1 MSETIIPNDV
11 RILGALRVPNGDV
24 YELPRSKLVQDNLAE
39 FALDLTSLYVW
50 DSGARL
56 PNTSATDDLGFY
68 PGTFASASPAIKT
81 YDLKNAGAT
90 NVRGRF
96 FVRLP
101 AEYVTGETVTI
112 RAHAGMQTTVA
123 SASATIDFE
132 AYLSNGELGI
142 GSDLVS
148 TAATTIN
155 SLTAA
160 NKDFTVDPATLSAG
174 SLLDVRVTIAINDSA
189 TGTAVIGYFGKLSLL
204 CDIKG

>member
-1 MSETIIPNDV
+1 MSETLITNDLRV
-11 RILGALRVPNGDV
+11 LGTFRVPNGDIPLV
-24 YELPRSKLVQDNLAE
+24 PRSKLVQDDLAE
-39 FALDLTSLYVW
+39 YAIDLSALYIF

-56 PNTSATDDLGFY
+56 PNTSSSDDLGFY
-68 PGTFASASPAIKT
+68 PGTFGSASPAIKT

-90 NVRGRF
+90 NVRARF

-101 AEYVTGETVTI
+101 PEYVTGETVKI

-132 AYLSNGELGI
+132 AYVSNGELGI

-160 NKDFTVDPATLSAG
+160 DKDFTLDPATLAAG
-174 SLLDVRVTIAINDSA
+174 ALLDVRVTIAINDSA